1 MCLSQYLL
9 KQQQQQQGNVQS
21 LRTTRSQGTPKF
33 AATLLDHCSR
43 TSDKVQVLTNSSPLP
58 FSRGLFMMLYKLVL
72 TFERIKSYDVT
83 T

>member
-43 TSDKVQVLTNSSPLP
+43 TSDKV
-58 FSRGLFMMLYKLVL
+58 
-72 TFERIKSYDVT
+72 KS
-83 T
+83 